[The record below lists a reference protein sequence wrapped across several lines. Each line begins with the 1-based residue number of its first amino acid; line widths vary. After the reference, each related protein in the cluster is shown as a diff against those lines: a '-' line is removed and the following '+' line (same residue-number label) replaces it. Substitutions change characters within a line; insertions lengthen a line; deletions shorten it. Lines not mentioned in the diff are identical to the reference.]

1 MQPKPE
7 NELEMSN
14 PLVGED
20 IDEINTEDYGQNC
33 DDESNDWD
41 AVGD

>member
-20 IDEINTEDYGQNC
+20 IDEITINTEDYGQ
-33 DDESNDWD
+33 DDESSTWD
-41 AVGD
+41 AVGG

>member
-20 IDEINTEDYGQNC
+20 IDEVTINEENYGR
-33 DDESNDWD
+33 DDESNAWD

>member
-1 MQPKPE
+1 MQPKSE

-20 IDEINTEDYGQNC
+20 IDYVPDNIEEDGK
-33 DDESNDWD
+33 DDESNAWD

>member
-1 MQPKPE
+1 MKSKIE
-7 NELEMSN
+7 NEVEMSN

-20 IDEINTEDYGQNC
+20 IDDVLQDIEDYGQ
-33 DDESNDWD
+33 DDESNAWD